1 MKLLKD
7 NNEYMLIDSSRNLIA
22 TTDESIIKASPKKHK
37 LCRNN
42 CNEIFDFTDINELG
56 SEYAWLYA
64 QGKGLS
70 NHKVAKQS
78 FIDGFTACHV
88 AEAYKFKVTDMIEFA
103 TWMNKLTPAQR
114 VSVWSKNGEHQ
125 GLFTMDEEQLFE
137 KWLHIKSEID
147 VEVLYDKDCYSSAG
161 RCDKLTMAQCII
173 CTPVYPLK
181 DDNDCIILNKL

>member
-1 MKLLKD
+1 MKLLRD
-7 NNEYMLIDSSRNLIA
+7 NNEYMLIDSSRNIIA
-22 TTDESIIKASPKKHK
+22 TTDESIIKASPKNHK

-42 CNEIFDFTDINELG
+42 CMKIFGVVDVEDLG
-56 SEYAWLYA
+56 SQYAW
-64 QGKGLS
+64 QFVKEKGLS
-70 NHKVAKQS
+70 KHNMAKQS
-78 FIDGFTACHV
+78 FVHGFEVCRDSNG
-88 AEAYKFKVTDMIEFA
+88 YQFKSSDMIEFA

-147 VEVLYDKDCYSSAG
+147 VEMLYDKDCYSSAG

-181 DDNDCIILNKL
+181 DDNDCIILKKL